1 VSEVD
6 VLAVDHVEFFAGDAR
21 QAAFVLCS
29 AFGFRVLGHGG
40 PDTGAPGRRSLLT
53 GQGGSRVLLTSGL
66 ASHHPAA
73 EYVARH
79 GDGVAVI
86 AFRVE
91 DAAAA
96 YAESVAA
103 GATPLQQPRVHE
115 RGGERVVT
123 AVVSGFG
130 DVAHRFVERSGPGAE
145 FLPGLVEMAD
155 PPAADTPQ
163 LLTAIDHAAFC
174 VPAGQLEPTVR
185 HYRKTFGFEPIF
197 EEYVEVGDQGMFSQ
211 VVQSQSGAVTFT
223 LIEPDTSRRR
233 GQIDDFLAWHGGA
246 GVQHV
251 ALSTDDIAGAVDAF
265 SARGAGFAPTPDAY
279 YEELGARLGPIGI
292 PVERLRSRGI
302 LADRDHW
309 GLMYQIFARSMHV
322 RNTFFWELIERHGA
336 RTFGTSNIPAL
347 YAAKERE
354 LSAVRNTAPT
364 AAAPT
369 NPALINPAPANPAPT
384 NTVRRPA

>member
-1 VSEVD
+1 MSEVD

-21 QAAFVLCS
+21 QAAFVLCR
-29 AFGFRVLGHGG
+29 AFGFRVLGQGG
-40 PDTGAPGRRSLLT
+40 PDTGAPGRRSLLV
-53 GQGGSRVLLTSGL
+53 GQGSSRVLLTSGL

-96 YAESVAA
+96 YAEAVAA

-130 DVAHRFVERSGPGAE
+130 DVAHRFVERSAPGAE

-155 PPAADTPQ
+155 PPPSDAPQQ

-174 VPAGQLEPTVR
+174 VPAGELEPTVR

-211 VVQSQSGAVTFT
+211 VVQSASGAVTFT
-223 LIEPDTSRRR
+223 LIEPDTSRHR
-233 GQIDDFLAWHGGA
+233 GQIDDFLAWHGGP

-251 ALSTDDIAGAVDAF
+251 ALSTDDIAAAVDAF
-265 SARGAGFAPTPDAY
+265 SARGAGFAPTPAAY
-279 YEELGARLGPIGI
+279 YEELGARLGPIDI
-292 PVERLRSRGI
+292 PVERLSSRGI

-354 LSAVRNTAPT
+354 LSAVRDTTAPSTVPAGTVPAEAASTNTARRT
-364 AAAPT
+364 A
-369 NPALINPAPANPAPT
+369 
-384 NTVRRPA
+384 

>member
-1 VSEVD
+1 MD
-6 VLAVDHVEFFAGDAR
+6 LLAVDHVEFFAGDAR
-21 QAAFVLCS
+21 QAAFVLCR
-29 AFGFRVLGHGG
+29 AFGFRVLGQGG
-40 PDTGAPGRRSLLT
+40 PDTGAPGRRSLLV
-53 GQGGSRVLLTSGL
+53 GQGDSRVLLTSGL
-66 ASHHPAA
+66 AAHHPAA

-79 GDGVAVI
+79 GDGVATI

-91 DAAAA
+91 DAAAS
-96 YAESVAA
+96 YAKYVAA
-103 GATPLQQPRVHE
+103 GATPLQQPRVYE
-115 RGGERVVT
+115 RDGERIVT

-130 DVAHRFVERSGPGAE
+130 DVAHRLVERSGPAAG
-145 FLPGLVEMAD
+145 FLPGLAESAD
-155 PPAADTPQ
+155 VPPPGAPD

-174 VPAGQLEPTVR
+174 VPAGELEPTVR
-185 HYRKTFGFEPIF
+185 HYRKVFGFEPIF

-211 VVQSQSGAVTFT
+211 VVQSPSGAVTFT
-223 LIEPDTSRRR
+223 LIEPDISRRR

-251 ALSTDDIAGAVDAF
+251 ALSTDDLAGAVDAF
-265 SARGAGFAPTPDAY
+265 SARGAGFAPTPAAY
-279 YEELGARLGPIGI
+279 YEQLGSRLGPIDI
-292 PVERLRSRGI
+292 PVQRLRSRGI

-354 LSAVRNTAPT
+354 LSAVRN
-364 AAAPT
+364 
-369 NPALINPAPANPAPT
+369 PAPT
-384 NTVRRPA
+384 ESRRPA